1 MGQAGNA
8 GANEYVFLT
17 RWRVEGTC
25 GEVADVLG
33 DPAALERWW
42 PSVYLR
48 VEELSPG
55 DGRGVGRRV
64 RLHTKGWLP
73 YTLRW
78 EFEVVESHYP
88 HGFSLV
94 ASGDFEGRGVWTTK
108 TFCLELHT
116 EYGEMPSSRAAARS
130 KALKAEPGWRSPSVA
145 RLKGLWA

>member
-1 MGQAGNA
+1 MVRERRRIGRAGSDPGSDPGLDA
-8 GANEYVFLT
+8 YVFLT

-42 PSVYLR
+42 PSVYLG

-55 DGRGVGRRV
+55 DGHGVGRRA

-78 EFEVVESHYP
+78 EFEVVESRYRT
-88 HGFSLV
+88 
-94 ASGDFEGRGVWTTK
+94 AS
-108 TFCLELHT
+108 
-116 EYGEMPSSRAAARS
+116 RS
-130 KALKAEPGWRSPSVA
+130 
-145 RLKGLWA
+145 